1 MLRNQVQNKCLNTTV
16 GSASKETYRG
26 LRGYMSGP
34 QMGSWLVGILEMS
47 SQPRHHQSTH
57 HLPDPASP
65 KDVNTFSLK
74 KKERVYGEDESTGP
88 LPSPTDG

>member
-1 MLRNQVQNKCLNTTV
+1 MLRSQGQNKCLNTTV
-16 GSASKETYRG
+16 VSVSKETSRG

-34 QMGSWLVGILEMS
+34 QMESWLVGILEMS

-57 HLPDPASP
+57 HLPDPTSP

-74 KKERVYGEDESTGP
+74 KKERVYGEDASTGP
-88 LPSPTDG
+88 LSSPADG